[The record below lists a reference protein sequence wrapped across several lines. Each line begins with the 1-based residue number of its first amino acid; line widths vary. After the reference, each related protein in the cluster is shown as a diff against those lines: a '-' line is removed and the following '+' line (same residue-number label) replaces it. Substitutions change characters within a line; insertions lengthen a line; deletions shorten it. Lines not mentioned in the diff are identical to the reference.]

1 MKKKIKKYLDK
12 NMKKLII
19 KMEIQKYIYI
29 IMMTI

>member
-29 IMMTI
+29 IMMMI